1 MDTVRFTLNGR
12 PVEVRGL
19 PGTTTLLRWLRD
31 HAGLPGTKEACAEG
45 DCGACTVALLE
56 ERPGAGAVWRA
67 VDSCLLFLP
76 MLQGREVVTVEGLTP
91 PGAADGEGCHPA
103 QRALVDT
110 RASQC
115 GFCTPGVVMNLF
127 EACYRHDLCPAD
139 GDAVDEQVAGNLC
152 RCTGYRPIREAA
164 ARVAGKRPEDRFEL
178 TRRAWVP
185 GPATL
190 DLVAGDQRYLQPGSL
205 AELFEARAAHPGA
218 VLVAGGTDVALEVT
232 QRHRHFP
239 CVLGLEAIHE
249 LRAFHRH
256 EGGWSLGAGLSH
268 TRLQELLAGE
278 IPALEKMW
286 RFFGARQ
293 IRNRGTL
300 GGNLCTAS
308 PVGDMAPVLM
318 ALDATAVAVGP
329 SGERAMPLA
338 EFFPAYRRTALAA
351 DEVLLRVEIPRPAAG
366 AFASAY
372 KVTKRRE
379 LDISAVSAGM
389 AVTLDAGGRVA
400 QVRLAY
406 GGVAATPTR
415 ARLTE
420 AALLGRSWTEGEV
433 LAASEVLA
441 QDFSPISDVRG
452 TARYRRL
459 VARNLLRGF
468 HLESLRPD
476 RDAPAV
482 RPVGPVNV

>member
-31 HAGLPGTKEACAEG
+31 HAGLMGTKEACAEG
-45 DCGACTVALLE
+45 DCGACTVAILE
-56 ERPGAGAVWRA
+56 ERPGAQAAWRA

-76 MLQGREVVTVEGLTP
+76 MLQGREVVTVEGLRA
-91 PGAADGEGCHPA
+91 PGAPEGEGYHPA
-103 QRALVDT
+103 QEAIVGT

-115 GFCTPGVVMNLF
+115 GFYTPGVVMNLF
-127 EACYRHDLCPAD
+127 EACYRDDLSAAD
-139 GDAVDEQVAGNLC
+139 GDALDEQVAGNLC
-152 RCTGYRPIREAA
+152 RCTGYRPIRDAA
-164 ARVAGKRPEDRFEL
+164 QQVAGTRPDDRFAQA
-178 TRRAWVP
+178 RRDWVP

-190 DLVAGDQRYLQPGSL
+190 DLQAAGQRYLQPGCL
-205 AELFEARAAHPGA
+205 AELFAARAAHPGA

-239 CVLGLEAIHE
+239 VVIGLEAIEE
-249 LRAFHRH
+249 LRAFRRR
-256 EGGWSLGAGLSH
+256 EDGWSLGAGLSH
-268 TRLQELLAGE
+268 TRLRELLAGE

-318 ALDATAVAVGP
+318 ALGAIAVVVGP
-329 SGERAMPLA
+329 AGERAVPVA
-338 EFFPAYRRTALAA
+338 DFFPAYRRTALQA
-351 DEVLLRVEIPRPAAG
+351 DEILLRVEIPRPAPG
-366 AFASAY
+366 AFCSAY
-372 KVTKRRE
+372 KVSKRRE

-389 AVTLDAGGRVA
+389 SVVLDGGGGVA
-400 QVRLAY
+400 SLRLAY
-406 GGVAATPTR
+406 GGVAATPMR
-415 ARLTE
+415 ALKTE
-420 AALLGRSWTEGEV
+420 AALLGRPWTEAEV
-433 LAASEVLA
+433 EVAAAALEE
-441 QDFSPISDVRG
+441 DFSPISDVRG
-452 TARYRRL
+452 SERYRRL

-468 HLESLRPD
+468 FLESLRPD
-476 RDAPAV
+476 RDAPAA